1 MKHLLQSLL
10 VAAALLPAAAHAQSY
25 TAKVYKD
32 QNGNR
37 QTVASGG
44 TLRMQAGSVADLSGP
59 TFSTALTGNPLQQVT
74 YQNVTTASANAT
86 TPVLASATGRTIT
99 VGGGLTVM
107 ASGTASGASAVVL
120 KCSGGNAIATFPI
133 ATLVDQVPVGPFA
146 SAGIITRGAAL
157 TQGCPSGEAVL
168 ISSTG
173 TLATTTN
180 VFVNLPYTVQ

>member
-1 MKHLLQSLL
+1 MKHLLKALL
-10 VAAALLPAAAHAQSY
+10 LAAVLLPAAAHAQTN
-25 TAKVYKD
+25 TAKIYKD
-32 QNGNR
+32 LNGSR

-44 TLRMQAGSVADLSGP
+44 TLRTQAGSVLDLSGP

-86 TPVLASATGRTIT
+86 TPVLASASGRAIT
-99 VGGGLTVM
+99 VGAGLTVM
-107 ASGTASGASAVVL
+107 ASGTASGATAVVL
-120 KCSGGNAIATFPI
+120 KCSGGNLIATFPI

-146 SAGIITRGAAL
+146 SAGVITRGAAL
-157 TQGCPSGEAVL
+157 TKGCPSGEAVL
-168 ISSTG
+168 VSSTG